1 MSNEYK
7 DWLADR
13 NYEDGSYNTAK
24 SIYYWIKM
32 QFPDVHERNLIL
44 DYIYN
49 FYMNT
54 VP

>member
-32 QFPDVHERNLIL
+32 QFPDTKGRN
-44 DYIYN
+44 
-49 FYMNT
+49 
-54 VP
+54 